1 MVVGIRGALDL
12 LIKRFSDQ
20 YVGLDLSQAVARVV
34 MMKFDKLYLKK
45 VGEEGIIMMLV
56 VYH

>member
-1 MVVGIRGALDL
+1 M
-12 LIKRFSDQ
+12 IKRFSDQ